1 MSTIISAV
9 MSDCISFIA
18 LVQRWY
24 SQDAFSL
31 WEVFAV
37 SVDGAV
43 DCDALDI
50 VRCDTNKK
58 GCQLCYGFGWKGGL
72 FY

>member
-1 MSTIISAV
+1 MVTNIEDDQKLSMVNDDDNAESENEC
-9 MSDCISFIA
+9 DCAKCLF
-18 LVQRWY
+18 
-24 SQDAFSL
+24 
-31 WEVFAV
+31 
-37 SVDGAV
+37 
-43 DCDALDI
+43 DALDI